1 MNYVSRCSPFW
12 FLNPLKYL
20 FVQSLSRLLAGNPHS
35 WAHSSFLLFISTV
48 LVRLIYF
55 CIFKWSVLLFVE
67 ILTFGFCLVTFECD
81 AYLPVDHSLV
91 YSYHKMFLLLFS
103 LIFTAW
109 AWFRT
114 IFLDLYLVFLFSV
127 APRSSL
133 LQKWPSVVNFPQPVK
148 LVFPI
153 LIHDECKPMSMAT
166 NAYIAFYSYNFILF
180 LSSINVMKILTFSVT
195 LSTYSI
201 TYSGK
206 FAHYLGKF

>member
-1 MNYVSRCSPFW
+1 MVSYFRFFFFICTHLQQEIKFWLIHLAMNYVSRCSPFW

-91 YSYHKMFLLLFS
+91 YSYHKMYLLFFS

-114 IFLDLYLVFLFSV
+114 IFFIYILLFFFLLLLDLACCRNGLLWSTFH
-127 APRSSL
+127 SL
-133 LQKWPSVVNFPQPVK
+133 
-148 LVFPI
+148 
-153 LIHDECKPMSMAT
+153 
-166 NAYIAFYSYNFILF
+166 
-180 LSSINVMKILTFSVT
+180 
-195 LSTYSI
+195 
-201 TYSGK
+201 
-206 FAHYLGKF
+206 